1 MYLLAIKTHK
11 ERRKLTMKKTGLIA
25 VVAAAALALSSCGV
39 NAGLKKTAMEIGD
52 VKVSTG
58 DVAVIADMMS
68 SGDFDSTKTSMSEQ
82 IELSFK
88 YGELGEAL
96 GIELTDD
103 EKKSAIQIRAQ
114 YAQQM
119 GGLTVLKDYLADNGS
134 SVEFLDKLF
143 TASMY
148 QTQVNEKIQADLE
161 GKEVTDEEIVTYYN
175 ENYLCAK
182 HILIDKA
189 EDAAAAEKL
198 ANELLE
204 RAKNGEDF
212 DAMAQ
217 EYSTDP
223 GLETNPQGYV
233 FTEGE
238 MVAPFENGVKEL
250 EIGGFGICESDYGY
264 HVLLRLEL
272 PELDEEM
279 KSTVSSAYNNKRAEI
294 RLDEM
299 LEDNGIKVVVND
311 DVITAI
317 TEDMLKKSVAD
328 DETATAE

>member
-1 MYLLAIKTHK
+1 
-11 ERRKLTMKKTGLIA
+11 MKKTGLIA
-25 VVAAAALALSSCGV
+25 VVAAAALALSSCGA

-58 DVAVIADMMS
+58 DVAVIADLMS
-68 SGDFDSTKTSMSEQ
+68 SGDFESAKTSYTDQ

-88 YGELGEAL
+88 YGELAKKL
-96 GIELTDD
+96 DMELTDD
-103 EKKSAIQIRAQ
+103 EKQSAIQIRAQ
-114 YAQQM
+114 LAQEK
-119 GGLTVLKDYLADNGS
+119 GGLTALEDYLADNGS
-134 SVEFLDKLF
+134 SVEFLDNLF

-148 QTQVNEKIQADLE
+148 QSQINEKIKAELE
-161 GKEVTDEEIVTYYN
+161 DKEITDEEITTYYN
-175 ENYLCAK
+175 ENYMCAK
-182 HILIDKA
+182 HILIDKDDESVNA
-189 EDAAAAEKL
+189 EEL
-198 ANELLE
+198 ANEILE

-223 GLETNPQGYV
+223 GLESNPQGYV
-233 FTEGE
+233 FTDGE

-272 PELDEEM
+272 PELDEDM
-279 KSTVSSAYNNKRAEI
+279 KSTVSSAYSNKRTEI

-299 LEDNGIKVVVND
+299 LEENGIKVVVND
-311 DVITAI
+311 DVIVAI
-317 TEDMLKKSVAD
+317 TEDMIKKSTSD